1 MGTAVHCGTER
12 NKHAVIE
19 QALVLDSEDL
29 DDLKCLHPQGRW
41 QGPASVRQEIWCRSA
56 YSALAYPV
64 VGRSSVAKCCHLRK
78 PFPNLLKFA
87 SAETSVNQGNVATS
101 SHQTMEISTVS
112 EANGK
117 NLGKEAKAPAP
128 AAKSRFFLTL
138 SRPVPGRTGDQGT
151 DSSVASV
158 SLDVS
163 SEKPPAN
170 KASSENMKLPA
181 TAALEEDSDKT
192 QSQVPAEASLS
203 STEQPASP
211 PPEAEGEAPAK
222 PKEPSFFDKFFKLD
236 KKKENTPVP
245 TGIQEGTENTENQH
259 LDRETPGLSS
269 QSNNVPEEKDIV
281 DSKEKGE
288 QENPVGINS
297 SVPEDTEKPEVVQ
310 ENPKTV
316 NITENNNPVMSFFK
330 TLVSSNKAET
340 KTDSEDKGSKT
351 EKVHDGP
358 AGQKTTGEVQAKGAK
373 KKNTESP
380 RLGYAFRKFFR
391 HKSSKETQS
400 TSNTKGAEKSPASS
414 ANTKSDKAT
423 SSSPEAQGTQKNTKG
438 LDSSAQQQTTASSE
452 SAKNGTKEK
461 SPTSL
466 PLGKLFW
473 KKSIK
478 EDTVP
483 KGAEENQNK
492 PQTQEVCEEPV
503 EVIKSEDIE
512 ASLQTI
518 ELNEEEAVSPEP
530 APTQPSAEENKPR
543 KTNLRQFFRQ
553 LSMRGDG
560 DFTSSEEVNGKDSDG
575 QTSDSTEKA
584 VTPPEPEPAGQN
596 KEGTKDKKPTAD
608 LNKQKGN
615 KKDATEQVNS
625 PDRRGAEKNPM
636 QNGGDSKESPLKR
649 PEKRQSLG
657 GFFKGLGPKRMSDA
671 EVQTDPVSIG
681 PVGKSK

>member
-1 MGTAVHCGTER
+1 MGNELSVPQKNEEEINESSADPSQIAPEPGCVQNGLPATE
-12 NKHAVIE
+12 
-19 QALVLDSEDL
+19 
-29 DDLKCLHPQGRW
+29 
-41 QGPASVRQEIWCRSA
+41 
-56 YSALAYPV
+56 SALIV
-64 VGRSSVAKCCHLRK
+64 QQK
-78 PFPNLLKFA
+78 NDA
-87 SAETSVNQGNVATS
+87 STETSVNQGNVATS
-101 SHQTMEISTVS
+101 SHTTMEISTVS

-117 NLGKEAKAPAP
+117 NLGKEAKAPTP

-138 SRPVPGRTGDQGT
+138 SRPVPGRTRDQGT
-151 DSSVASV
+151 DSSVGSV
-158 SLDVS
+158 CLDVS
-163 SEKPPAN
+163 SENPPAN

-192 QSQVPAEASLS
+192 QNQVPVEASLS
-203 STEQPASP
+203 TTEQPASP
-211 PPEAEGEAPAK
+211 PPEAEGAAPAK
-222 PKEPSFFDKFFKLD
+222 PQEPSFFNKFFKLD
-236 KKKENTPVP
+236 KKKENIPVP
-245 TGIQEGTENTENQH
+245 FGIQEGTDNTENQH
-259 LDRETPGLSS
+259 LDRETPGLPS
-269 QSNNVPEEKDIV
+269 QSNNVPEEKDLV
-281 DSKEKGE
+281 DSKEKSE
-288 QENPVGINS
+288 QENPVGVNS
-297 SVPEDTEKPEVVQ
+297 SVPEDRGQPEIVQ
-310 ENPKTV
+310 ENPQTV
-316 NITENNNPVMSFFK
+316 NTTENNNSVMSFFK
-330 TLVSSNKAET
+330 TLVTSNKAET
-340 KTDSEDKGSKT
+340 KTDSEDKGSKA

-358 AGQKTTGEVQAKGAK
+358 TGQKTTGEVQAKGAK
-373 KKNTESP
+373 KKNPESP
-380 RLGYAFRKFFR
+380 SLGYAFRKFFR

-414 ANTKSDKAT
+414 ANIKSDKAT
-423 SSSPEAQGTQKNTKG
+423 SSSPEAQGTQKNIKG
-438 LDSSAQQQTTASSE
+438 LDCSAQQQTTASSE

-483 KGAEENQNK
+483 KGAEEN
-492 PQTQEVCEEPV
+492 EACEAPV

-530 APTQPSAEENKPR
+530 APAKPNSEENKSR
-543 KTNLRQFFRQ
+543 KTNLRLFLRQ
-553 LSMRGDG
+553 LSMRGVE
-560 DFTSSEEVNGKDSDG
+560 DFTNSEEVNETDSDG

-584 VTPPEPEPAGQN
+584 VTPPETEPAGPGQKN
-596 KEGTKDKKPTAD
+596 KEASKDKKPSAD

-625 PDRRGAEKNPM
+625 PDRRGAEKNSM
-636 QNGGDSKESPLKR
+636 QNGGGSKESPLKR

>member
-1 MGTAVHCGTER
+1 MGNELSVPLKNEEQMNESSTDPSQIVPEYECVQNGLP
-12 NKHAVIE
+12 VIKS
-19 QALVLDSEDL
+19 VLIIQQKND
-29 DDLKCLHPQGRW
+29 
-41 QGPASVRQEIWCRSA
+41 AST
-56 YSALAYPV
+56 
-64 VGRSSVAKCCHLRK
+64 
-78 PFPNLLKFA
+78 
-87 SAETSVNQGNVATS
+87 ETSVNQGNVATS
-101 SHQTMEISTVS
+101 FHKTMEISTVS

-117 NLGKEAKAPAP
+117 NLGKEAKAPTP

-138 SRPVPGRTGDQGT
+138 SRPVPGRTGDQDT
-151 DSSVASV
+151 DSSVGSV

-163 SEKPPAN
+163 SENPPAN
-170 KASSENMKLPA
+170 KAPSENMKLPA

-192 QSQVPAEASLS
+192 QNQVPAEASFS
-203 STEQPASP
+203 TTEQPASP
-211 PPEAEGEAPAK
+211 PPEAEGAALLK

-236 KKKENTPVP
+236 KKKENIPVP
-245 TGIQEGTENTENQH
+245 IGIQEGTENTENQH

-281 DSKEKGE
+281 DSKETSG
-288 QENPVGINS
+288 QENPRGVNS
-297 SVPEDTEKPEVVQ
+297 SVPEDTEKPEVLQ
-310 ENPKTV
+310 NPSTV
-316 NITENNNPVMSFFK
+316 NISENNNPVMSFFK
-330 TLVSSNKAET
+330 TLVSSNKAEN
-340 KTDSEDKGSKT
+340 KADSEEKGSKA

-358 AGQKTTGEVQAKGAK
+358 AGQKTTGDVQAKGAK
-373 KKNTESP
+373 KKNPESP

-400 TSNTKGAEKSPASS
+400 TSNTKSAEKSPASS

-438 LDSSAQQQTTASSE
+438 LDSSVQQQTTASSE

-473 KKSIK
+473 KKS
-478 EDTVP
+478 
-483 KGAEENQNK
+483 
-492 PQTQEVCEEPV
+492 
-503 EVIKSEDIE
+503 
-512 ASLQTI
+512 
-518 ELNEEEAVSPEP
+518 
-530 APTQPSAEENKPR
+530 
-543 KTNLRQFFRQ
+543 
-553 LSMRGDG
+553 MRGVAE
-560 DFTSSEEVNGKDSDG
+560 FTSSEEVNGKDPDG

-584 VTPPEPEPAGQN
+584 DTSPETDPVGPGQKN
-596 KEGTKDKKPTAD
+596 KEGSKDKKPTAD

-625 PDRRGAEKNPM
+625 PDRRVAEKNPM
-636 QNGGDSKESPLKR
+636 QNGGDSKESPVKR

-657 GFFKGLGPKRMSDA
+657 GFFKSLGPKRMSDA

>member
-1 MGTAVHCGTER
+1 MGNELSVPQKNEEKMNESAADSSQIAPESGCVQNGLPATE
-12 NKHAVIE
+12 
-19 QALVLDSEDL
+19 
-29 DDLKCLHPQGRW
+29 
-41 QGPASVRQEIWCRSA
+41 
-56 YSALAYPV
+56 SALIV
-64 VGRSSVAKCCHLRK
+64 QQK
-78 PFPNLLKFA
+78 NDA
-87 SAETSVNQGNVATS
+87 STQTSVNQGNVATS
-101 SHQTMEISTVS
+101 SHTTMEISTIS

-138 SRPVPGRTGDQGT
+138 SRPVPGRTRDQGT
-151 DSSVASV
+151 DSSVGSV

-163 SEKPPAN
+163 SENPPAN

-192 QSQVPAEASLS
+192 QNQVPAEASLS
-203 STEQPASP
+203 TTEQPASP
-211 PPEAEGEAPAK
+211 PPEAEGAAPAR

-236 KKKENTPVP
+236 KKKENIPVP
-245 TGIQEGTENTENQH
+245 FGIQEGTDNTENQH
-259 LDRETPGLSS
+259 LDRETPGLPS
-269 QSNNVPEEKDIV
+269 QSNNVPEEKDLV
-281 DSKEKGE
+281 DSREKSE
-288 QENPVGINS
+288 QENSVGVNS
-297 SVPEDTEKPEVVQ
+297 SVPEDRKQPEIVQ
-310 ENPKTV
+310 ENPQTEHT
-316 NITENNNPVMSFFK
+316 TENNYSVMSFFK
-330 TLVSSNKAET
+330 TLVSSNKGET
-340 KTDSEDKGSKT
+340 KTDSED
-351 EKVHDGP
+351 
-358 AGQKTTGEVQAKGAK
+358 
-373 KKNTESP
+373 
-380 RLGYAFRKFFR
+380 
-391 HKSSKETQS
+391 KSSKETQS

-438 LDSSAQQQTTASSE
+438 LDSSAQQQTTASPE

-492 PQTQEVCEEPV
+492 TQTQEACEAPV
-503 EVIKSEDIE
+503 ELTKSEDIE

-530 APTQPSAEENKPR
+530 APAKPNEEENRSR
-543 KTNLRQFFRQ
+543 KTNLRLFLRQ
-553 LSMRGDG
+553 LSMRGVG
-560 DFTSSEEVNGKDSDG
+560 DFTNSEEVNGKDSDG

-584 VTPPEPEPAGQN
+584 VTPPETEPAGPGQKN
-596 KEGTKDKKPTAD
+596 KEASKEKKPTAD
-608 LNKQKGN
+608 PNKQKGN
-615 KKDATEQVNS
+615 KKNSTEQANS
-625 PDRRGAEKNPM
+625 PDLRGAEKNSM
-636 QNGGDSKESPLKR
+636 QNGGGSKENPLKR

>member
-1 MGTAVHCGTER
+1 MGNELSVPLKNEEQMNESSTDPSQIVPEYECVQNGLP
-12 NKHAVIE
+12 VIKS
-19 QALVLDSEDL
+19 VLIIQQKND
-29 DDLKCLHPQGRW
+29 
-41 QGPASVRQEIWCRSA
+41 AST
-56 YSALAYPV
+56 
-64 VGRSSVAKCCHLRK
+64 
-78 PFPNLLKFA
+78 
-87 SAETSVNQGNVATS
+87 ETSVNQGNVATS
-101 SHQTMEISTVS
+101 FHKTMEISTVS

-117 NLGKEAKAPAP
+117 NLGKEAKAPTP

-138 SRPVPGRTGDQGT
+138 SRPVPGRTGDQDT
-151 DSSVASV
+151 DSSVGSV

-163 SEKPPAN
+163 SENPPAN
-170 KASSENMKLPA
+170 KAPSENMKLPA

-192 QSQVPAEASLS
+192 QNQVPAEASFS
-203 STEQPASP
+203 TTEQPASP
-211 PPEAEGEAPAK
+211 PPEAEGAALLK

-236 KKKENTPVP
+236 KKKENIPVP
-245 TGIQEGTENTENQH
+245 IGIQEGTENTENQH

-281 DSKEKGE
+281 DSKETSG
-288 QENPVGINS
+288 QENPRGVNS
-297 SVPEDTEKPEVVQ
+297 SVPEDTEKPEVLQ
-310 ENPKTV
+310 NPSTV
-316 NITENNNPVMSFFK
+316 NISENNNPVMSFFK
-330 TLVSSNKAET
+330 TLVSSNKAEN
-340 KTDSEDKGSKT
+340 KADSEEKGSKA

-358 AGQKTTGEVQAKGAK
+358 AGQKTTGDVQAKGAK
-373 KKNTESP
+373 KKNPESP

-400 TSNTKGAEKSPASS
+400 TSNTKSAEKSPASS

-438 LDSSAQQQTTASSE
+438 LDSSVQQQTTASSE

-483 KGAEENQNK
+483 KGAEENETSEA
-492 PQTQEVCEEPV
+492 PI

-530 APTQPSAEENKPR
+530 APVKLIPEENKPR
-543 KTNLRQFFRQ
+543 KTSLRLFLRQ
-553 LSMRGDG
+553 L
-560 DFTSSEEVNGKDSDG
+560 
-575 QTSDSTEKA
+575 TSDSTEKA
-584 VTPPEPEPAGQN
+584 DTSPETDPVGPGQKN
-596 KEGTKDKKPTAD
+596 KEGSKDKKPTAD

-625 PDRRGAEKNPM
+625 PDRRVAEKNPM
-636 QNGGDSKESPLKR
+636 QNGGDSKESPVKR

-657 GFFKGLGPKRMSDA
+657 GFFKSLGPKRMSDA

>member
-1 MGTAVHCGTER
+1 MGNELSVPQKNEEKMNESAADSSQIAPESGCVQNGLPATE
-12 NKHAVIE
+12 
-19 QALVLDSEDL
+19 
-29 DDLKCLHPQGRW
+29 
-41 QGPASVRQEIWCRSA
+41 
-56 YSALAYPV
+56 SALIV
-64 VGRSSVAKCCHLRK
+64 QQK
-78 PFPNLLKFA
+78 NDA
-87 SAETSVNQGNVATS
+87 STQTSVNQGNVATS
-101 SHQTMEISTVS
+101 SHTTMEISTIS

-138 SRPVPGRTGDQGT
+138 SRPVPGRTRDQGT
-151 DSSVASV
+151 DSSVGSV

-163 SEKPPAN
+163 SENPPAN

-192 QSQVPAEASLS
+192 QNQVPAEASLS
-203 STEQPASP
+203 TTEQPASP
-211 PPEAEGEAPAK
+211 PPEAEGAAPAR

-236 KKKENTPVP
+236 KKKENIPVP
-245 TGIQEGTENTENQH
+245 FGIQEGTDNTENQH
-259 LDRETPGLSS
+259 LDRETPGLPS
-269 QSNNVPEEKDIV
+269 QSNNVPEEKDLV
-281 DSKEKGE
+281 DSREKSE
-288 QENPVGINS
+288 QENSVGVNS
-297 SVPEDTEKPEVVQ
+297 SVPEDRKQPEIVQ
-310 ENPKTV
+310 ENPQTEHT
-316 NITENNNPVMSFFK
+316 TENNYSVMSFFK
-330 TLVSSNKAET
+330 TLVSSNKGET
-340 KTDSEDKGSKT
+340 KTDSEDKGSKA

-358 AGQKTTGEVQAKGAK
+358 SGQKTTGEVQAKGAK
-373 KKNTESP
+373 KKNPESP
-380 RLGYAFRKFFR
+380 SLGYAFRKFFR

-438 LDSSAQQQTTASSE
+438 LDSSAQQQTTASPE

-483 KGAEENQNK
+483 KGAEEN
-492 PQTQEVCEEPV
+492 
-503 EVIKSEDIE
+503 
-512 ASLQTI
+512 
-518 ELNEEEAVSPEP
+518 
-530 APTQPSAEENKPR
+530 
-543 KTNLRQFFRQ
+543 
-553 LSMRGDG
+553 SMRGVG
-560 DFTSSEEVNGKDSDG
+560 DFTNSEEVNGKDSDG

-584 VTPPEPEPAGQN
+584 VTPPETEPAGPGQKN
-596 KEGTKDKKPTAD
+596 KEASKEKKPTAD
-608 LNKQKGN
+608 PNKQKGN
-615 KKDATEQVNS
+615 KKNSTEQANS
-625 PDRRGAEKNPM
+625 PDLRGAEKNSM
-636 QNGGDSKESPLKR
+636 QNGGGSKENPLKR

>member
-1 MGTAVHCGTER
+1 MGNQLSVPQKNE
-12 NKHAVIE
+12 E
-19 QALVLDSEDL
+19 QMNESSTDSSQVAPELGCIQNGLPATKSVLIVQEKND
-29 DDLKCLHPQGRW
+29 
-41 QGPASVRQEIWCRSA
+41 AST
-56 YSALAYPV
+56 
-64 VGRSSVAKCCHLRK
+64 
-78 PFPNLLKFA
+78 
-87 SAETSVNQGNVATS
+87 ETSVNQGDVATS
-101 SHQTMEISTVS
+101 FRTTMEISTVS

-117 NLGKEAKAPAP
+117 NLGKEAKAPTP
-128 AAKSRFFLTL
+128 AAKSRFFLTF
-138 SRPVPGRTGDQGT
+138 SRPVPGRTVDQGT
-151 DSSVASV
+151 DSSVGSV

-163 SEKPPAN
+163 SENPPAN

-192 QSQVPAEASLS
+192 QNQVPAEASLS
-203 STEQPASP
+203 TTEQPTSP
-211 PPEAEGEAPAK
+211 PPEAEGAAPAK

-236 KKKENTPVP
+236 KKKENIPVP

-281 DSKEKGE
+281 DSKEQSE
-288 QENPVGINS
+288 QENPVGVSS
-297 SVPEDTEKPEVVQ
+297 SVPEDVKKPEIVQ
-310 ENPKTV
+310 ETV

-340 KTDSEDKGSKT
+340 KTDSEDKGSKA

-358 AGQKTTGEVQAKGAK
+358 SGQKTTGEVQAKGAK
-373 KKNTESP
+373 KKNPESP
-380 RLGYAFRKFFR
+380 SLGYAFRKFFR

-414 ANTKSDKAT
+414 ANTKTDKTAP
-423 SSSPEAQGTQKNTKG
+423 SSPEAQGTQKNTKG

-461 SPTSL
+461 SPTSI

-473 KKSIK
+473 KKS
-478 EDTVP
+478 
-483 KGAEENQNK
+483 
-492 PQTQEVCEEPV
+492 
-503 EVIKSEDIE
+503 
-512 ASLQTI
+512 
-518 ELNEEEAVSPEP
+518 
-530 APTQPSAEENKPR
+530 
-543 KTNLRQFFRQ
+543 
-553 LSMRGDG
+553 MRDVG
-560 DFTSSEEVNGKDSDG
+560 DFPSSEEVNGKDSDG

-584 VTPPEPEPAGQN
+584 ITPPEPEPTGPGQKN
-596 KEGTKDKKPTAD
+596 KEASKEKKPTAD
-608 LNKQKGN
+608 QNKQKGN
-615 KKDATEQVNS
+615 KKDVTEQVNS
-625 PDRRGAEKNPM
+625 PDGRGAEKNSM

-657 GFFKGLGPKRMSDA
+657 SFFKGLGPKRMSDA

>member
-1 MGTAVHCGTER
+1 MGNELSVPLKNEEQMNESSTDPSQIVPEYECVQNGLP
-12 NKHAVIE
+12 VIKS
-19 QALVLDSEDL
+19 VLIIQQKND
-29 DDLKCLHPQGRW
+29 
-41 QGPASVRQEIWCRSA
+41 AST
-56 YSALAYPV
+56 
-64 VGRSSVAKCCHLRK
+64 
-78 PFPNLLKFA
+78 
-87 SAETSVNQGNVATS
+87 ETSVNQGNVATS
-101 SHQTMEISTVS
+101 FHKTMEISTVS

-117 NLGKEAKAPAP
+117 NLGKEAKAPTP

-138 SRPVPGRTGDQGT
+138 SRPVPGRTGDQDT
-151 DSSVASV
+151 DSSVGSV

-163 SEKPPAN
+163 SENPPAN
-170 KASSENMKLPA
+170 KAPSENMKLPA

-192 QSQVPAEASLS
+192 QNQVPAEASFS
-203 STEQPASP
+203 TTEQPASP
-211 PPEAEGEAPAK
+211 PPEAEGAALLK

-236 KKKENTPVP
+236 KKKENIPVP
-245 TGIQEGTENTENQH
+245 IGIQEGTENTENQH

-281 DSKEKGE
+281 DSKETSG
-288 QENPVGINS
+288 QENPRGVNS
-297 SVPEDTEKPEVVQ
+297 SVPEDTEKPEVLQ
-310 ENPKTV
+310 NPSTV
-316 NITENNNPVMSFFK
+316 NISENNNPVMSFFK
-330 TLVSSNKAET
+330 TLVSSNKAEN
-340 KTDSEDKGSKT
+340 KADSE
-351 EKVHDGP
+351 E
-358 AGQKTTGEVQAKGAK
+358 
-373 KKNTESP
+373 
-380 RLGYAFRKFFR
+380 
-391 HKSSKETQS
+391 KSSKETQS
-400 TSNTKGAEKSPASS
+400 TSNTKSAEKSPASS

-438 LDSSAQQQTTASSE
+438 LDSSVQQQTTASSE

-483 KGAEENQNK
+483 KGAEENETSEA
-492 PQTQEVCEEPV
+492 PI

-530 APTQPSAEENKPR
+530 APVKLIPEENKPR
-543 KTNLRQFFRQ
+543 KTSLRLFLRQ
-553 LSMRGDG
+553 LSMRGVAE
-560 DFTSSEEVNGKDSDG
+560 FTSSEEVNGKDPDG

-584 VTPPEPEPAGQN
+584 DTSPETDPVGPGQKN
-596 KEGTKDKKPTAD
+596 KEGSKDKKPTAD

-625 PDRRGAEKNPM
+625 PDRRVAEKNPM
-636 QNGGDSKESPLKR
+636 QNGGDSKESPVKR

-657 GFFKGLGPKRMSDA
+657 GFFKSLGPKRMSDA

>member
-1 MGTAVHCGTER
+1 MGNEMSVPQKNE
-12 NKHAVIE
+12 E
-19 QALVLDSEDL
+19 QTNESSTDSSQIASDSGCVQNGMPVLE
-29 DDLKCLHPQGRW
+29 
-41 QGPASVRQEIWCRSA
+41 SVLIVQQ
-56 YSALAYPV
+56 
-64 VGRSSVAKCCHLRK
+64 K
-78 PFPNLLKFA
+78 NDA
-87 SAETSVNQGNVATS
+87 SAETSVNQGSMATS
-101 SHQTMEISTVS
+101 FHKTMEISTVS

-117 NLGKEAKAPAP
+117 NLGKEAKAPTP

-138 SRPVPGRTGDQGT
+138 SRPVPGRTGDQGI
-151 DSSVASV
+151 DSSVGSV

-163 SEKPPAN
+163 SENPPAN

-181 TAALEEDSDKT
+181 TAALEEDSNKT
-192 QSQVPAEASLS
+192 QNQVPAEASLS
-203 STEQPASP
+203 ATEP
-211 PPEAEGEAPAK
+211 PTSLLPEAEGAAPAK

-236 KKKENTPVP
+236 KKKENIPVP
-245 TGIQEGTENTENQH
+245 IGIQEGTENTENQH

-281 DSKEKGE
+281 DSKEKSG
-288 QENPVGINS
+288 QENPVGVNS
-297 SVPEDTEKPEVVQ
+297 SVSEDTEKPEIVQ
-310 ENPKTV
+310 ENLQTV
-316 NITENNNPVMSFFK
+316 NITENTNSVMSFFK

-340 KTDSEDKGSKT
+340 KTDSEDKGSKA
-351 EKVHDGP
+351 EKVQDGP
-358 AGQKTTGEVQAKGAK
+358 TGQKTTGEVQAKGAK
-373 KKNTESP
+373 KKNPESP

-438 LDSSAQQQTTASSE
+438 LDSSAQQQTAASSE
-452 SAKNGTKEK
+452 SAKDGTKEK

-478 EDTVP
+478 EDTVS
-483 KGAEENQNK
+483 KGAEENQTQT
-492 PQTQEVCEEPV
+492 QTQEACEAPV
-503 EVIKSEDIE
+503 EIIKSEDIE

-530 APTQPSAEENKPR
+530 VPAKPNTEENKPR
-543 KTNLRQFFRQ
+543 KPNLRLFLRQ

-560 DFTSSEEVNGKDSDG
+560 EYTSSEEVNGKDSNG
-575 QTSDSTEKA
+575 QVNSDSTEKA
-584 VTPPEPEPAGQN
+584 ITPPETEPAGPGQKN
-596 KEGTKDKKPTAD
+596 KEGSKDKKPTAD
-608 LNKQKGN
+608 QNKQKGN
-615 KKDATEQVNS
+615 KKDASEQVNS
-625 PDRRGAEKNPM
+625 PDRRGAEKNSM

-649 PEKRQSLG
+649 LEKRQSLG

>member
-1 MGTAVHCGTER
+1 MGNELSVPQKNEEKMNESAADSSQIAPESGCVQNGLPATE
-12 NKHAVIE
+12 
-19 QALVLDSEDL
+19 
-29 DDLKCLHPQGRW
+29 
-41 QGPASVRQEIWCRSA
+41 
-56 YSALAYPV
+56 SALIV
-64 VGRSSVAKCCHLRK
+64 QQK
-78 PFPNLLKFA
+78 NDA
-87 SAETSVNQGNVATS
+87 STQTSVNQGNVATS
-101 SHQTMEISTVS
+101 SHTTMEISTIS

-138 SRPVPGRTGDQGT
+138 SRPVPGRTRDQGT
-151 DSSVASV
+151 DSSVGSV

-163 SEKPPAN
+163 SENPPAN

-192 QSQVPAEASLS
+192 QNQVPAEASLS
-203 STEQPASP
+203 TTEQPASP
-211 PPEAEGEAPAK
+211 PPEAEGAAPAR

-236 KKKENTPVP
+236 KKKENIPVP
-245 TGIQEGTENTENQH
+245 FGIQEGTDNTENQH
-259 LDRETPGLSS
+259 LDRETPGLPS
-269 QSNNVPEEKDIV
+269 QSNNVPEEKDLV
-281 DSKEKGE
+281 DSREKSE
-288 QENPVGINS
+288 QENSVGVNS
-297 SVPEDTEKPEVVQ
+297 SVPEDRKQPEIVQ
-310 ENPKTV
+310 ENPQTEHT
-316 NITENNNPVMSFFK
+316 TENNYSVMSFFK
-330 TLVSSNKAET
+330 TLVSSNKGET
-340 KTDSEDKGSKT
+340 KTDSEDKGSKA

-358 AGQKTTGEVQAKGAK
+358 SGQKTTGEVQAKGAK
-373 KKNTESP
+373 KKNPESP
-380 RLGYAFRKFFR
+380 SLGYAFRKFFR

-438 LDSSAQQQTTASSE
+438 LDSSAQQQTTASPE

-492 PQTQEVCEEPV
+492 TQTQEACEAPV
-503 EVIKSEDIE
+503 ELTKSEDIE

-530 APTQPSAEENKPR
+530 APAKPNEEENRSR
-543 KTNLRQFFRQ
+543 KTNLRLFLRQ
-553 LSMRGDG
+553 L
-560 DFTSSEEVNGKDSDG
+560 
-575 QTSDSTEKA
+575 TSDSTEKA
-584 VTPPEPEPAGQN
+584 VTPPETEPAGPGQKN
-596 KEGTKDKKPTAD
+596 KEASKEKKPTAD
-608 LNKQKGN
+608 PNKQKGN
-615 KKDATEQVNS
+615 KKNSTEQANS
-625 PDRRGAEKNPM
+625 PDLRGAEKNSM
-636 QNGGDSKESPLKR
+636 QNGGGSKENPLKR

>member
-1 MGTAVHCGTER
+1 MGNELSVPLKNEEQMNESSTDPSQIVPEYECVQNGLP
-12 NKHAVIE
+12 VIKS
-19 QALVLDSEDL
+19 VLIIQQKND
-29 DDLKCLHPQGRW
+29 
-41 QGPASVRQEIWCRSA
+41 AST
-56 YSALAYPV
+56 
-64 VGRSSVAKCCHLRK
+64 
-78 PFPNLLKFA
+78 
-87 SAETSVNQGNVATS
+87 ETSVNQGNVATS
-101 SHQTMEISTVS
+101 FHKTMEISTVS

-117 NLGKEAKAPAP
+117 NLGKEAKAPTP

-138 SRPVPGRTGDQGT
+138 SRPVPGRTGDQDT
-151 DSSVASV
+151 DSSVGSV

-163 SEKPPAN
+163 SENPPAN
-170 KASSENMKLPA
+170 KAPSENMKLPA

-192 QSQVPAEASLS
+192 QNQVPAEASFS
-203 STEQPASP
+203 TTEQPASP
-211 PPEAEGEAPAK
+211 PPEAEGAALLK

-236 KKKENTPVP
+236 KKKENIPVP
-245 TGIQEGTENTENQH
+245 IGIQEGTENTENQH

-281 DSKEKGE
+281 DSKETSG
-288 QENPVGINS
+288 QENPRGVNS
-297 SVPEDTEKPEVVQ
+297 SVPEDTEKPEVLQ
-310 ENPKTV
+310 NPSTV
-316 NITENNNPVMSFFK
+316 NISENNNPVMSFFK
-330 TLVSSNKAET
+330 TLVSSNKAEN
-340 KTDSEDKGSKT
+340 KADSEEKGSKA

-358 AGQKTTGEVQAKGAK
+358 AGQKTTGDVQAKGAK
-373 KKNTESP
+373 KKNPESP

-400 TSNTKGAEKSPASS
+400 TSNTKSAEKSPASS

-438 LDSSAQQQTTASSE
+438 LDSSVQQQTTASSE

-483 KGAEENQNK
+483 KGAEEN
-492 PQTQEVCEEPV
+492 
-503 EVIKSEDIE
+503 
-512 ASLQTI
+512 
-518 ELNEEEAVSPEP
+518 
-530 APTQPSAEENKPR
+530 
-543 KTNLRQFFRQ
+543 
-553 LSMRGDG
+553 SMRGVAE
-560 DFTSSEEVNGKDSDG
+560 FTSSEEVNGKDPDG

-584 VTPPEPEPAGQN
+584 DTSPETDPVGPGQKN
-596 KEGTKDKKPTAD
+596 KEGSKDKKPTAD

-625 PDRRGAEKNPM
+625 PDRRVAEKNPM
-636 QNGGDSKESPLKR
+636 QNGGDSKESPVKR

-657 GFFKGLGPKRMSDA
+657 GFFKSLGPKRMSDA

>member
-1 MGTAVHCGTER
+1 MGNELSVPLKNEEQMNESSTDPSQIVPEYECVQNGLP
-12 NKHAVIE
+12 VIKS
-19 QALVLDSEDL
+19 VLIIQQKND
-29 DDLKCLHPQGRW
+29 
-41 QGPASVRQEIWCRSA
+41 AST
-56 YSALAYPV
+56 
-64 VGRSSVAKCCHLRK
+64 
-78 PFPNLLKFA
+78 
-87 SAETSVNQGNVATS
+87 ETSVNQGNVATS
-101 SHQTMEISTVS
+101 FHKTMEISTVS

-117 NLGKEAKAPAP
+117 NLGKEAKAPTP

-138 SRPVPGRTGDQGT
+138 SRPVPGRTGDQDT
-151 DSSVASV
+151 DSSVGSV

-163 SEKPPAN
+163 SENPPAN
-170 KASSENMKLPA
+170 KAPSENMKLPA

-192 QSQVPAEASLS
+192 QNQVPAEASFS
-203 STEQPASP
+203 TTEQPASP
-211 PPEAEGEAPAK
+211 PPEAEGAALLK

-236 KKKENTPVP
+236 KKKENIPVP
-245 TGIQEGTENTENQH
+245 IGIQEGTENTENQH

-281 DSKEKGE
+281 DSKETSG
-288 QENPVGINS
+288 QENPRGVNS
-297 SVPEDTEKPEVVQ
+297 SVPEDTEKPEVLQ
-310 ENPKTV
+310 NPSTV
-316 NITENNNPVMSFFK
+316 NISENNNPVMSFFK
-330 TLVSSNKAET
+330 TLVSSNKAEN
-340 KTDSEDKGSKT
+340 KADSEEKGSKA

-358 AGQKTTGEVQAKGAK
+358 AGQKTTGDVQAKGAK
-373 KKNTESP
+373 KKNPESP

-400 TSNTKGAEKSPASS
+400 TSNTKSAEKSPASS

-438 LDSSAQQQTTASSE
+438 LDSSVQQQTTASSE

-483 KGAEENQNK
+483 KGAEEN
-492 PQTQEVCEEPV
+492 
-503 EVIKSEDIE
+503 
-512 ASLQTI
+512 
-518 ELNEEEAVSPEP
+518 
-530 APTQPSAEENKPR
+530 
-543 KTNLRQFFRQ
+543 
-553 LSMRGDG
+553 
-560 DFTSSEEVNGKDSDG
+560 
-575 QTSDSTEKA
+575 TSDSTEKA
-584 VTPPEPEPAGQN
+584 DTSPETDPVGPGQKN
-596 KEGTKDKKPTAD
+596 KEGSKDKKPTAD

-625 PDRRGAEKNPM
+625 PDRRVAEKNPM
-636 QNGGDSKESPLKR
+636 QNGGDSKESPVKR

-657 GFFKGLGPKRMSDA
+657 GFFKSLGPKRMSDA

>member
-1 MGTAVHCGTER
+1 MGNELSVPQKNEEEINESSADPSQIAPEPGCVQNGLPATE
-12 NKHAVIE
+12 
-19 QALVLDSEDL
+19 
-29 DDLKCLHPQGRW
+29 
-41 QGPASVRQEIWCRSA
+41 
-56 YSALAYPV
+56 SALIV
-64 VGRSSVAKCCHLRK
+64 QQK
-78 PFPNLLKFA
+78 NDA
-87 SAETSVNQGNVATS
+87 STETSVNQGNVATS
-101 SHQTMEISTVS
+101 SHTTMEISTVS

-117 NLGKEAKAPAP
+117 NLGKEAKAPTP

-138 SRPVPGRTGDQGT
+138 SRPVPGRTRDQGT
-151 DSSVASV
+151 DSSVGSV
-158 SLDVS
+158 CLDVS
-163 SEKPPAN
+163 SENPPAN

-192 QSQVPAEASLS
+192 QNQVPVEASLS
-203 STEQPASP
+203 TTEQPASP
-211 PPEAEGEAPAK
+211 PPEAEGAAPAK
-222 PKEPSFFDKFFKLD
+222 PQEPSFFNKFFKLD
-236 KKKENTPVP
+236 KKKENIPVP
-245 TGIQEGTENTENQH
+245 FGIQEGTDNTENQH
-259 LDRETPGLSS
+259 LDRETPGLPS
-269 QSNNVPEEKDIV
+269 QSNNVPEEKDLV
-281 DSKEKGE
+281 DSKEKSE
-288 QENPVGINS
+288 QENPVGVNS
-297 SVPEDTEKPEVVQ
+297 SVPEDRGQPEIVQ
-310 ENPKTV
+310 ENPQTV
-316 NITENNNPVMSFFK
+316 NTTENNNSVMSFFK
-330 TLVSSNKAET
+330 TLVTSNKAET
-340 KTDSEDKGSKT
+340 KTDSED
-351 EKVHDGP
+351 
-358 AGQKTTGEVQAKGAK
+358 
-373 KKNTESP
+373 
-380 RLGYAFRKFFR
+380 
-391 HKSSKETQS
+391 KSSKETQS

-414 ANTKSDKAT
+414 ANIKSDKAT
-423 SSSPEAQGTQKNTKG
+423 SSSPEAQGTQKNIKG
-438 LDSSAQQQTTASSE
+438 LDCSAQQQTTASSE

-492 PQTQEVCEEPV
+492 IQTQEACEAPV

-530 APTQPSAEENKPR
+530 APAKPNSEENKSR
-543 KTNLRQFFRQ
+543 KTNLRLFLRQ
-553 LSMRGDG
+553 LSMRGVE
-560 DFTSSEEVNGKDSDG
+560 DFTNSEEVNETDSDG

-584 VTPPEPEPAGQN
+584 VTPPETEPAGPGQKN
-596 KEGTKDKKPTAD
+596 KEASKDKKPSAD

-625 PDRRGAEKNPM
+625 PDRRGAEKNSM
-636 QNGGDSKESPLKR
+636 QNGGGSKESPLKR

>member
-1 MGTAVHCGTER
+1 MGNQLSVPQKNE
-12 NKHAVIE
+12 E
-19 QALVLDSEDL
+19 QMNESSTDSSQVAPELGCIQNGLPATKSVLIVQEKND
-29 DDLKCLHPQGRW
+29 
-41 QGPASVRQEIWCRSA
+41 AST
-56 YSALAYPV
+56 
-64 VGRSSVAKCCHLRK
+64 
-78 PFPNLLKFA
+78 
-87 SAETSVNQGNVATS
+87 ETSVNQGDVATS
-101 SHQTMEISTVS
+101 FRTTMEISTVS

-117 NLGKEAKAPAP
+117 NLGKEAKAPTP
-128 AAKSRFFLTL
+128 AAKSRFFLTF
-138 SRPVPGRTGDQGT
+138 SRPVPGRTVDQGT
-151 DSSVASV
+151 DSSVGSV

-163 SEKPPAN
+163 SENPPAN

-192 QSQVPAEASLS
+192 QNQVPAEASLS
-203 STEQPASP
+203 TTEQPTSP
-211 PPEAEGEAPAK
+211 PPEAEGAAPAK

-236 KKKENTPVP
+236 KKKENIPVP

-281 DSKEKGE
+281 DSKEQSE
-288 QENPVGINS
+288 QENPVGVSS
-297 SVPEDTEKPEVVQ
+297 SVPEDVKKPEIVQ
-310 ENPKTV
+310 ETV

-340 KTDSEDKGSKT
+340 KTDSEDK
-351 EKVHDGP
+351 
-358 AGQKTTGEVQAKGAK
+358 
-373 KKNTESP
+373 
-380 RLGYAFRKFFR
+380 
-391 HKSSKETQS
+391 SSKETQS

-414 ANTKSDKAT
+414 ANTKTDKTAP
-423 SSSPEAQGTQKNTKG
+423 SSPEAQGTQKNTKG

-461 SPTSL
+461 SPTSI

-483 KGAEENQNK
+483 KGAEEN
-492 PQTQEVCEEPV
+492 EACEAPV

-518 ELNEEEAVSPEP
+518 ELNEEEAISPEP
-530 APTQPSAEENKPR
+530 APAKPNAEETKPR
-543 KTNLRQFFRQ
+543 KTNLRLFFRQ
-553 LSMRGDG
+553 LSMRDVG
-560 DFTSSEEVNGKDSDG
+560 DFPSSEEVNGKDSDG

-584 VTPPEPEPAGQN
+584 ITPPEPEPTGPGQKN
-596 KEGTKDKKPTAD
+596 KEASKEKKPTAD
-608 LNKQKGN
+608 QNKQKGN
-615 KKDATEQVNS
+615 KKDVTEQVNS
-625 PDRRGAEKNPM
+625 PDGRGAEKNSM

-657 GFFKGLGPKRMSDA
+657 SFFKGLGPKRMSDA

>member
-1 MGTAVHCGTER
+1 MGNQLSVPQKNE
-12 NKHAVIE
+12 E
-19 QALVLDSEDL
+19 QMNESSTDSSQVAPELGCIQNGLPATKSVLIVQEKND
-29 DDLKCLHPQGRW
+29 
-41 QGPASVRQEIWCRSA
+41 AST
-56 YSALAYPV
+56 
-64 VGRSSVAKCCHLRK
+64 
-78 PFPNLLKFA
+78 
-87 SAETSVNQGNVATS
+87 ETSVNQGDVATS
-101 SHQTMEISTVS
+101 FRTTMEISTVS

-117 NLGKEAKAPAP
+117 NLGKEAKAPTP
-128 AAKSRFFLTL
+128 AAKSRFFLTF
-138 SRPVPGRTGDQGT
+138 SRPVPGRTVDQGT
-151 DSSVASV
+151 DSSVGSV

-163 SEKPPAN
+163 SENPPAN

-192 QSQVPAEASLS
+192 QNQVPAEASLS
-203 STEQPASP
+203 TTEQPTSP
-211 PPEAEGEAPAK
+211 PPEAEGAAPAK

-236 KKKENTPVP
+236 KKKENIPVP

-281 DSKEKGE
+281 DSKEQSE
-288 QENPVGINS
+288 QENPVGVSS
-297 SVPEDTEKPEVVQ
+297 SVPEDVKKPEIVQ
-310 ENPKTV
+310 ETV

-340 KTDSEDKGSKT
+340 KTDSEDKGSKA

-358 AGQKTTGEVQAKGAK
+358 SGQKTTGEVQAKGAK
-373 KKNTESP
+373 KKNPESP
-380 RLGYAFRKFFR
+380 SLGYAFRKFFR

-414 ANTKSDKAT
+414 ANTKTDKTAP
-423 SSSPEAQGTQKNTKG
+423 SSPEAQGTQKNTKG

-461 SPTSL
+461 SPTSI

-483 KGAEENQNK
+483 KGAEEN
-492 PQTQEVCEEPV
+492 EACEAPV

-518 ELNEEEAVSPEP
+518 ELNEEEAISPEP
-530 APTQPSAEENKPR
+530 APAKPNAEETKPR
-543 KTNLRQFFRQ
+543 KTNLRLFFRQ
-553 LSMRGDG
+553 LSMRDVG
-560 DFTSSEEVNGKDSDG
+560 DFPSSEEVNGKDSDG

-584 VTPPEPEPAGQN
+584 ITPPEPEPTGPGQKN
-596 KEGTKDKKPTAD
+596 KEASKEKKPTAD
-608 LNKQKGN
+608 QNKQKGN
-615 KKDATEQVNS
+615 KKDVTEQVNS
-625 PDRRGAEKNPM
+625 PDGRGAEKNSM

-657 GFFKGLGPKRMSDA
+657 SFFKGLGPKRMSDA

>member
-1 MGTAVHCGTER
+1 MGNQLSVPQKNE
-12 NKHAVIE
+12 E
-19 QALVLDSEDL
+19 QMNESSTDSSQVAPELGCIQNGLPATKSVLIVQEKND
-29 DDLKCLHPQGRW
+29 
-41 QGPASVRQEIWCRSA
+41 AST
-56 YSALAYPV
+56 
-64 VGRSSVAKCCHLRK
+64 
-78 PFPNLLKFA
+78 
-87 SAETSVNQGNVATS
+87 ETSVNQGDVATS
-101 SHQTMEISTVS
+101 FRTTMEISTVS

-117 NLGKEAKAPAP
+117 NLGKEAKAPTP
-128 AAKSRFFLTL
+128 AAKSRFFLTF
-138 SRPVPGRTGDQGT
+138 SRPVPGRTVDQGT
-151 DSSVASV
+151 DSSVGSV

-163 SEKPPAN
+163 SENPPAN

-192 QSQVPAEASLS
+192 QNQVPAEASLS
-203 STEQPASP
+203 TTEQPTSP
-211 PPEAEGEAPAK
+211 PPEAEGAAPAK

-236 KKKENTPVP
+236 KKKENIPVP

-281 DSKEKGE
+281 DSKEQSE
-288 QENPVGINS
+288 QENPVGVSS
-297 SVPEDTEKPEVVQ
+297 SVPEDVKKPEIVQ
-310 ENPKTV
+310 ETV

-340 KTDSEDKGSKT
+340 KTDSEDKGSKA

-358 AGQKTTGEVQAKGAK
+358 SGQKTTGEVQAKGAK
-373 KKNTESP
+373 KKNPESP
-380 RLGYAFRKFFR
+380 SLGYAFRKFFR

-414 ANTKSDKAT
+414 ANTKTDKTAP
-423 SSSPEAQGTQKNTKG
+423 SSPEAQGTQKNTKG

-461 SPTSL
+461 SPTSI

-483 KGAEENQNK
+483 KGAEEN
-492 PQTQEVCEEPV
+492 
-503 EVIKSEDIE
+503 
-512 ASLQTI
+512 
-518 ELNEEEAVSPEP
+518 
-530 APTQPSAEENKPR
+530 
-543 KTNLRQFFRQ
+543 
-553 LSMRGDG
+553 SMRDVG
-560 DFTSSEEVNGKDSDG
+560 DFPSSEEVNGKDSDG

-584 VTPPEPEPAGQN
+584 ITPPEPEPTGPGQKN
-596 KEGTKDKKPTAD
+596 KEASKEKKPTAD
-608 LNKQKGN
+608 QNKQKGN
-615 KKDATEQVNS
+615 KKDVTEQVNS
-625 PDRRGAEKNPM
+625 PDGRGAEKNSM

-657 GFFKGLGPKRMSDA
+657 SFFKGLGPKRMSDA

>member
-1 MGTAVHCGTER
+1 MGNELSVPQKNEEKMNESAADSSQIAPESGCVQNGLPATE
-12 NKHAVIE
+12 
-19 QALVLDSEDL
+19 
-29 DDLKCLHPQGRW
+29 
-41 QGPASVRQEIWCRSA
+41 
-56 YSALAYPV
+56 SALIV
-64 VGRSSVAKCCHLRK
+64 QQK
-78 PFPNLLKFA
+78 NDA
-87 SAETSVNQGNVATS
+87 STQTSVNQGNVATS
-101 SHQTMEISTVS
+101 SHTTMEISTIS

-138 SRPVPGRTGDQGT
+138 SRPVPGRTRDQGT
-151 DSSVASV
+151 DSSVGSV

-163 SEKPPAN
+163 SENPPAN

-192 QSQVPAEASLS
+192 QNQVPAEASLS
-203 STEQPASP
+203 TTEQPASP
-211 PPEAEGEAPAK
+211 PPEAEGAAPAR

-236 KKKENTPVP
+236 KKKENIPVP
-245 TGIQEGTENTENQH
+245 FGIQEGTDNTENQH
-259 LDRETPGLSS
+259 LDRETPGLPS
-269 QSNNVPEEKDIV
+269 QSNNVPEEKDLV
-281 DSKEKGE
+281 DSREKSE
-288 QENPVGINS
+288 QENSVGVNS
-297 SVPEDTEKPEVVQ
+297 SVPEDRKQPEIVQ
-310 ENPKTV
+310 ENPQTEHT
-316 NITENNNPVMSFFK
+316 TENNYSVMSFFK
-330 TLVSSNKAET
+330 TLVSSNKGET
-340 KTDSEDKGSKT
+340 KTDSEDKGSKA

-358 AGQKTTGEVQAKGAK
+358 SGQKTTGEVQAKGAK
-373 KKNTESP
+373 KKNPESP
-380 RLGYAFRKFFR
+380 SLGYAFRKFFR

-438 LDSSAQQQTTASSE
+438 LDSSAQQQTTASPE

-483 KGAEENQNK
+483 KGAEEN
-492 PQTQEVCEEPV
+492 EACEAPV
-503 EVIKSEDIE
+503 ELTKSEDIE

-530 APTQPSAEENKPR
+530 APAKPNEEENRSR
-543 KTNLRQFFRQ
+543 KTNLRLFLRQ
-553 LSMRGDG
+553 LSMRGVG
-560 DFTSSEEVNGKDSDG
+560 DFTNSEEVNGKDSDG

-584 VTPPEPEPAGQN
+584 VTPPETEPAGPGQKN
-596 KEGTKDKKPTAD
+596 KEASKEKKPTAD
-608 LNKQKGN
+608 PNKQKGN
-615 KKDATEQVNS
+615 KKNSTEQANS
-625 PDRRGAEKNPM
+625 PDLRGAEKNSM
-636 QNGGDSKESPLKR
+636 QNGGGSKENPLKR